1 MVIFWDSTLLIEIN
15 KDINNNFLLVARK
28 PK

>member
-1 MVIFWDSTLLIEIN
+1 MVIFWDSTLLIEII

>member
-15 KDINNNFLLVARK
+15 KDINNNFLLVAGK

>member
-15 KDINNNFLLVARK
+15 IDINNNFLLVARK

>member
-1 MVIFWDSTLLIEIN
+1 MVIFRDSTLLIEIN